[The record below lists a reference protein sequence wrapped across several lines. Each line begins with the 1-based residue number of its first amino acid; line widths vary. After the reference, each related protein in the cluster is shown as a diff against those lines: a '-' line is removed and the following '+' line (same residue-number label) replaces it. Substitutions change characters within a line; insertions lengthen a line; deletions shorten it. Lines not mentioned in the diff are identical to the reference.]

1 MSEYIEKDQR
11 VRNNIINL
19 KKRLVEAFGKDT
31 FTEEG
36 LTQDF
41 YTDLRISCGD
51 IFTKDDGAFDL
62 DTFFSDQVKDILL
75 GNIRI

>member
-31 FTEEG
+31 FTEDE

-41 YTDLRISCGD
+41 YTKLRISCGD
-51 IFTKDDGAFDL
+51 VFTSEDGIFDL
-62 DTFFSDQVKDILL
+62 DAFFSNQVKDILL
-75 GNIRI
+75 GKIGI